1 MADDEQFSLC
11 WNNFNTNLS
20 AGFHESLIRG
30 DLVDVTLAA
39 EGQLVK
45 AHRLILSVCS
55 PYFRKMFTQMPA
67 NQHAFIFLKDVS
79 HSALKD
85 LIQFMYCGEVNV
97 KQDALPAF
105 ISTAEALQIK
115 GLTESGESAPPHQ
128 SPAKETSHHIVSS
141 MVSIPSNASSPRA
154 KPIQRTRIQSY
165 KPDSEDGSDHEKI
178 VQIQAQSTP
187 IVAASSSSSGQSA
200 TIVTTQ
206 VTAAPQQIQILQ
218 QTAQKRTI
226 TQRASIT
233 PQTTQIMKRA
243 KLSDPLEATEP
254 TQIQTVQIVKQITPT
269 PQPSISSEPEYVEM
283 PIETINPK
291 AEPEYADDPSEVEA
305 IDTEHEQEQALAE
318 HETDH
323 DQGADDSA
331 NYVEDETYGDMSKYD
346 ETYFTEGD
354 DAKAGAS
361 GFGTESYTEGTSTDQ
376 AAQGTTPTDRKQRV
390 FIVQVAPE
398 SYLKHEIIGTGIS
411 GLGMHQKSSPVVND
425 DVREE
430 EDPDISSLVI
440 HRPSRKATKAIKA
453 DRVRESDEGSDI
465 HDRSVKGFT
474 FPLQTPADVELL
486 EMAIRGQPTIKRQYI
501 DLLRKT
507 HMNHPKPQVA
517 FLKLFTDNAL
527 ASFNYSG
534 RCNFSGEK
542 KFAMKDYWVFTECVY
557 EAWSD
562 FEKPTDV
569 QRHLSS
575 AITLVNTRIRGARF
589 RHRKKKTNE

>member
-200 TIVTTQ
+200 TIVTQ

-376 AAQGTTPTDRKQRV
+376 AAQASIIYVLSKRGTKHLFYDGNTYTPNERPFPGQRSRTWKCTLYYRLKCRARVVTTETYGKPRLRVVVAEHTHDKV
-390 FIVQVAPE
+390 FP
-398 SYLKHEIIGTGIS
+398 
-411 GLGMHQKSSPVVND
+411 
-425 DVREE
+425 
-430 EDPDISSLVI
+430 
-440 HRPSRKATKAIKA
+440 
-453 DRVRESDEGSDI
+453 
-465 HDRSVKGFT
+465 
-474 FPLQTPADVELL
+474 
-486 EMAIRGQPTIKRQYI
+486 
-501 DLLRKT
+501 
-507 HMNHPKPQVA
+507 
-517 FLKLFTDNAL
+517 
-527 ASFNYSG
+527 
-534 RCNFSGEK
+534 
-542 KFAMKDYWVFTECVY
+542 
-557 EAWSD
+557 
-562 FEKPTDV
+562 
-569 QRHLSS
+569 HLSQK
-575 AITLVNTRIRGARF
+575 F
-589 RHRKKKTNE
+589 RSLF

>member
-200 TIVTTQ
+200 TIVTQ

-376 AAQGTTPTDRKQRV
+376 AAQVNKITKLQKRIYYLQKVSAEFELYEGNPVMPQIETLQRELQTLQAKLPTVSADSLAQEISLDRSIAVEGFQFPLTEQEDIERLEAA
-390 FIVQVAPE
+390 VQNDHEVHDQYVEYIYRKKPKSMSLIQFLPMIFSDEALV
-398 SYLKHEIIGTGIS
+398 SYNYHGSNASGKSKLPMKGYSIFSSCFLEAFGSHGLDSHELS
-411 GLGMHQKSSPVVND
+411 NQ
-425 DVREE
+425 
-430 EDPDISSLVI
+430 LV
-440 HRPSRKATKAIKA
+440 SAIKQS
-453 DRVRESDEGSDI
+453 RNRM
-465 HDRSVKGFT
+465 RQRT
-474 FPLQTPADVELL
+474 FRA
-486 EMAIRGQPTIKRQYI
+486 
-501 DLLRKT
+501 
-507 HMNHPKPQVA
+507 
-517 FLKLFTDNAL
+517 
-527 ASFNYSG
+527 
-534 RCNFSGEK
+534 K
-542 KFAMKDYWVFTECVY
+542 KSIE
-557 EAWSD
+557 
-562 FEKPTDV
+562 
-569 QRHLSS
+569 R
-575 AITLVNTRIRGARF
+575 ITTRD
-589 RHRKKKTNE
+589 HKN

>member
-200 TIVTTQ
+200 TIVTQ

-376 AAQGTTPTDRKQRV
+376 AAQVPREVSYVMTKRGKMQLCIDGYLYTRDKIRSEKQFWACNQSKVFNCTSRAITCKSGKDSQPNLTVRGT
-390 FIVQVAPE
+390 
-398 SYLKHEIIGTGIS
+398 HNHGIIS
-411 GLGMHQKSSPVVND
+411 E
-425 DVREE
+425 R
-430 EDPDISSLVI
+430 
-440 HRPSRKATKAIKA
+440 RKA
-453 DRVRESDEGSDI
+453 
-465 HDRSVKGFT
+465 
-474 FPLQTPADVELL
+474 
-486 EMAIRGQPTIKRQYI
+486 
-501 DLLRKT
+501 
-507 HMNHPKPQVA
+507 
-517 FLKLFTDNAL
+517 
-527 ASFNYSG
+527 
-534 RCNFSGEK
+534 
-542 KFAMKDYWVFTECVY
+542 
-557 EAWSD
+557 
-562 FEKPTDV
+562 
-569 QRHLSS
+569 
-575 AITLVNTRIRGARF
+575 GARAVLLQKA
-589 RHRKKKTNE
+589 RKDRGLAT

>member
-376 AAQGTTPTDRKQRV
+376 AAQD
-390 FIVQVAPE
+390 FYSA
-398 SYLKHEIIGTGIS
+398 
-411 GLGMHQKSSPVVND
+411 
-425 DVREE
+425 EE
-430 EDPDISSLVI
+430 ERDYRSFFPRKNPFHLAGLETITNELAAYGI
-440 HRPSRKATKAIKA
+440 H
-453 DRVRESDEGSDI
+453 
-465 HDRSVKGFT
+465 
-474 FPLQTPADVELL
+474 FPLQTDEEVEAL
-486 EMAIRGQPTIKRQYI
+486 EAAVRDNPDIQEKYI
-501 DLLRKT
+501 TYLRKCKSPR
-507 HMNHPKPQVA
+507 MNITSA
-517 FLKLFTDNAL
+517 FPFVFSDESLLN
-527 ASFNYSG
+527 FNYHGMTNRS
-534 RCNFSGEK
+534 K
-542 KFAMKDYWVFTECVY
+542 I
-557 EAWSD
+557 
-562 FEKPTDV
+562 
-569 QRHLSS
+569 H
-575 AITLVNTRIRGARF
+575 
-589 RHRKKKTNE
+589 KKKAMRDYIIFTNCLLAAWRNDGLNEDNLRATITKIISRLNHKLRTRGYRQKTISNPFQYDVLEENE

>member
-376 AAQGTTPTDRKQRV
+376 AAQETLPGTRFVMSSRGSAQLC
-390 FIVQVAPE
+390 VQ
-398 SYLKHEIIGTGIS
+398 
-411 GLGMHQKSSPVVND
+411 
-425 DVREE
+425 
-430 EDPDISSLVI
+430 
-440 HRPSRKATKAIKA
+440 
-453 DRVRESDEGSDI
+453 
-465 HDRSVKGFT
+465 GFT
-474 FPLQTPADVELL
+474 FTRHIVKEDTIYWRCTQFRALRCPA
-486 EMAIRGQPTIKRQYI
+486 
-501 DLLRKT
+501 
-507 HMNHPKPQVA
+507 
-517 FLKLFTDNAL
+517 
-527 ASFNYSG
+527 
-534 RCNFSGEK
+534 
-542 KFAMKDYWVFTECVY
+542 
-557 EAWSD
+557 
-562 FEKPTDV
+562 
-569 QRHLSS
+569 
-575 AITLVNTRIRGARF
+575 
-589 RHRKKKTNE
+589 RHRQRIATGTFEVVWAEHNHEILERRKRGTLRDIIQQRKQSGKGLPLPKKHNQEEFDGNKPRMKFKLGSKNKK

>member
-200 TIVTTQ
+200 TIVTQ

-376 AAQGTTPTDRKQRV
+376 AAQV
-390 FIVQVAPE
+390 W
-398 SYLKHEIIGTGIS
+398 SGI
-411 GLGMHQKSSPVVND
+411 
-425 DVREE
+425 
-430 EDPDISSLVI
+430 DPIYV
-440 HRPSRKATKAIKA
+440 PSRKGTLQLTINGYSFTRQ
-453 DRVRESDEGSDI
+453 RVREKTIRWRCVQSKALNCIARATTHIQSGGKIISTSGKHN
-465 HDRSVKGFT
+465 HDVIRERRKNGELRYLMALRQQERRSNNV
-474 FPLQTPADVELL
+474 L
-486 EMAIRGQPTIKRQYI
+486 E
-501 DLLRKT
+501 
-507 HMNHPKPQVA
+507 
-517 FLKLFTDNAL
+517 
-527 ASFNYSG
+527 
-534 RCNFSGEK
+534 
-542 KFAMKDYWVFTECVY
+542 
-557 EAWSD
+557 
-562 FEKPTDV
+562 
-569 QRHLSS
+569 
-575 AITLVNTRIRGARF
+575 
-589 RHRKKKTNE
+589 

>member
-376 AAQGTTPTDRKQRV
+376 AAQDVYFNEYRTFIRSQRGAPLLTLGNFIYRCERVRKTR
-390 FIVQVAPE
+390 
-398 SYLKHEIIGTGIS
+398 SYWLCIRY
-411 GLGMHQKSSPVVND
+411 KSSKCNGRVICQGNTIIKNTSHCHAND
-425 DVREE
+425 ERR
-430 EDPDISSLVI
+430 ISTSIL
-440 HRPSRKATKAIKA
+440 
-453 DRVRESDEGSDI
+453 E
-465 HDRSVKGFT
+465 
-474 FPLQTPADVELL
+474 QTDLNE
-486 EMAIRGQPTIKRQYI
+486 I
-501 DLLRKT
+501 DLDEWCKQTMVHNKEGLLVKRK
-507 HMNHPKPQVA
+507 
-517 FLKLFTDNAL
+517 
-527 ASFNYSG
+527 
-534 RCNFSGEK
+534 
-542 KFAMKDYWVFTECVY
+542 
-557 EAWSD
+557 
-562 FEKPTDV
+562 
-569 QRHLSS
+569 
-575 AITLVNTRIRGARF
+575 
-589 RHRKKKTNE
+589 